1 MDEDLKDLLAM
12 VLYDPQSKSIM
23 INICGFRNDLH
34 GKHVSDWVLDQ
45 LNIDALDLYSETPPT
60 IH

>member
-12 VLYDPQSKSIM
+12 VFYDPQSKSIL

-45 LNIDALDLYSETPPT
+45 LNIESLDLYSDKPPT
-60 IH
+60 LH